1 MLRVSDDSQSIVK
14 KILEDAS
21 VELNF
26 YNKKILD
33 ILNKYVDDGTLSG
46 QRSGRIK
53 KMSDDILNS
62 LRKKGEETED

>member
-1 MLRVSDDSQSIVK
+1 MSDDSQSVVRM
-14 KILEDAS
+14 ILEDAS

-26 YNKKILD
+26 TNKEILD
-33 ILNKYVDDGTLSG
+33 TLNKYVDDGTLSG
-46 QRSGRIK
+46 LRSGRIK

>member
-1 MLRVSDDSQSIVK
+1 MSDDSQSIVK

-26 YNKKILD
+26 DNKEILD
-33 ILNKYVDDGTLSG
+33 TLKKYVDDGTLSG

-62 LRKKGEETED
+62 LRKKG